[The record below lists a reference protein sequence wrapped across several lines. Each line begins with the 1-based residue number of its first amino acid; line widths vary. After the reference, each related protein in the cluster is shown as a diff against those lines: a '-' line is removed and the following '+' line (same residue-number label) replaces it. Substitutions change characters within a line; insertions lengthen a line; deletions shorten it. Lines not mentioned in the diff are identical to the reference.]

1 MKLLQT
7 LLLFQLMINKVVT
20 TDITTDSSSKG
31 FFSGMK
37 RSMQSLQNPALGANL
52 FTGSRNV
59 CGKPGKGGERCTPFG
74 KFSKKDMALSVLF
87 LKCCRMCPG
96 QFAQK
101 LSLLELPN
109 HINQK
114 VQSKFTN
121 AFERH
126 TGKKL
131 KQSIFLE
138 TKTKTKEHG
147 FVASAASKLFYA
159 DGDQITESLPCC
171 NICPE
176 QFYSPMDYDDISDPV
191 TSDPSLDNNGGS
203 FIEKEEEENRGRK
216 KPKQK
221 LGQQILGKQPQHTQT
236 QSSKSR
242 FLASKQT
249 LQQKK
254 GGKGGGSSPPPAAK
268 KKSSAAKKAPAAAK
282 KSSAAKKAPSAK
294 KSGAAKKAPAAKKSG
309 LEAKVG
315 AAAKS
320 GVDAK
325 VGAAATKGGS
335 GSDLGGVAA
344 GAGLLGVA
352 AGAGA
357 IGLAASTS
365 GGAAKSGAVPYNGY
379 RPYATKPVG
388 GMSDGVSGLNTGYQA
403 DQW

>member
-1 MKLLQT
+1 
-7 LLLFQLMINKVVT
+7 MINKVVT

-96 QFAQK
+96 QFAKK

-131 KQSIFLE
+131 KQTIFLE
-138 TKTKTKEHG
+138 TKTKEHG
-147 FVASAASKLFYA
+147 FVANAASKLFYA

-221 LGQQILGKQPQHTQT
+221 VGQQKLGKQPQQTQT
-236 QSSKSR
+236 QSKSR

-309 LEAKVG
+309 MEAKVG

-335 GSDLGGVAA
+335 GS
-344 GAGLLGVA
+344 

-403 DQW
+403 NQW